1 MASGRVGGTRS
12 LKSGKVG
19 DEVLSVTA
27 NGDGTYSQQ
36 VSAYVPSKQ
45 QTKTVKLACEQ
56 MATAMVEAM
65 MRDLKPIGKVGFQS
79 AANKSKSLNAF
90 SSWNLYK
97 VQNEMKNSW
106 YEWNEFMFVDKG
118 GQLKLGGTWIL
129 SSGTLRYNCFGGF
142 CGGSFHDTWIDEWP
156 RDGFSTLGVWWEWS
170 DNDQTIGDFMK
181 RYNLQYNTEIWL
193 AVFWMNQDYDDK
205 NYYTW
210 LHVVLDPQVRKSI
223 PISEEAISAL
233 FVVDTKWPFRHRWV
247 RPTVY
252 LPLQKRALII
262 GMMAPDNNP
271 NLIGIY
277 GGGFTITYVNGRK
290 QISSS
295 TMRFLERNHEIEV
308 WTENNA
314 SACVGSWCD
323 PVIHGIVPYPW

>member
-27 NGDGTYSQQ
+27 NGDGTYSQT
-36 VSAYVPSKQ
+36 VSAYVPSKA
-45 QTKTVKLACEQ
+45 QTKTVKLAAQQ

-65 MRDLKPIGKVGFQS
+65 MRDLKPVGKVGFQS

-97 VQNEMKNSW
+97 VQQEMKNSW
-106 YEWNEFMFVDKG
+106 YEWKEFMFPDKG
-118 GQLKLGGTWIL
+118 EQLKLGGTWIL
-129 SSGTLRYNCFGGF
+129 SSGTLRYNCFAGFTGGP
-142 CGGSFHDTWIDEWP
+142 FHDTWIDEWP
-156 RDGFSTLGVWWEWS
+156 HDGFSTLGVWWEWS

-181 RYNLQYNTEIWL
+181 RYNLQYNSEIWL
-193 AVFWMNQDYDDK
+193 AVFWMNQNYDEK

-210 LHVVLDPQVRKSI
+210 LHIVLDPQVRKTT

-233 FVVDTKWPFRHRWV
+233 FKVDTKWSYRHRWV
-247 RPTVY
+247 RPTYY

-262 GMMAPDNNP
+262 GMLEPFEDYS
-271 NLIGIY
+271 LIGIY

-295 TMRFLERNHEIEV
+295 NMRFIHKDHDIEV